1 MNDRF
6 KFRGVLTV
14 EYGGENADDKTV
26 DLIIEKADAIHGGDI
41 GFDIDQLD
49 AAIEKAGITDDIEI
63 DQIHEFCY
71 DNNGCRSDEYFVM
84 DGDIKQCTGLKDK
97 NGNLIYEGDCVGFYV
112 YEQDGEWY
120 GGQGTVVLHNSSWG
134 IETSSHFI
142 RFENNIPMAN
152 PQGVEIIG
160 NIPEQAEQKE

>member
-1 MNDRF
+1 MENSRF

-26 DLIIEKADAIHGGDI
+26 DLIIEKADAIYGGCI

-84 DGDIKQCTGLKDK
+84 DGDIEQCTGLKDK
-97 NGNLIYEGDCVGFYV
+97 NGNLIYESDYVKANDVIYRVFWDKTKISLVNILNGDIIDVSETITMEIVGN
-112 YEQDGEWY
+112 EHEKDNISEIPK
-120 GGQGTVVLHNSSWG
+120 NPKRSSD
-134 IETSSHFI
+134 
-142 RFENNIPMAN
+142 
-152 PQGVEIIG
+152 
-160 NIPEQAEQKE
+160 